1 MARSQSSPRA
11 AGGIAKLITRLV
23 GAAAGIFYRV
33 DRHGPPLPPGPL
45 LVAANHPNS
54 LLDPVLI
61 FRCSDRMPRPLGRA
75 PLFDRL
81 LLGPV
86 LRALGG
92 IPVYRRQDDPTAMH
106 RNQDMFRDAVAVLNG
121 GGAIQIY
128 PEGRSHSEA
137 QLAEFRTGAARIA
150 LQAEDG
156 AGWALGLSI
165 VPVGITYSRK
175 ERARTGVAV
184 RFGRAFG
191 CADLRRAYRE
201 DPMAAARKLTE
212 RIEAGIRAQTLNFV
226 HHDDRRLVEVAEQ
239 LYVRQSRWVPWRAR
253 EALGVRLPRLQRF
266 AAGLEWIR
274 REAPE
279 EHRAIRRKVER
290 YAAMNARVGAGE
302 GGVPPRFGL
311 APVARY
317 VLVRGTLLLAG
328 LPLAVAGT
336 LLWAPV
342 MRIAGL
348 VVRRLPLDIEVTATY
363 KLLAHVTGAL
373 LVCALC
379 AVLGHVLG
387 GTLVAVWAAVLA
399 PLCGYAALLWVEL
412 AREVREDAVLFF
424 KLQGRP
430 DVRMRF
436 ARSRVELAATF
447 RHLERRWK
455 EERRKGGRWTEEHWR
470 EELPSSADDG
480 NMSGRRGAGSG

>member
-1 MARSQSSPRA
+1 MA
-11 AGGIAKLITRLV
+11 GT
-23 GAAAGIFYRV
+23 AAGIFYRV
-33 DRHGPPLPPGPL
+33 DRDGPPLPEGPL

-61 FRCSDRMPRPLGRA
+61 FRCSERMPRPLGRA

-92 IPVYRRQDDPTAMH
+92 IPVYRRQDDPAAMH
-106 RNQDMFRDAVAVLNG
+106 RNEDMFRDAVAVLHG

-128 PEGRSHSEA
+128 PEGKSHSGA

-156 AGWALGLSI
+156 AGWGLGLSI

-191 CADLRRAYRE
+191 CADLEDAYRE
-201 DPMAAARKLTE
+201 DPVAAARELTE
-212 RIEAGIRAQTLNFV
+212 RIETGIRARTLNFI
-226 HHDDRRLVEVAEQ
+226 HHEDRELVEVAEQ
-239 LYVRQSRWVPWRAR
+239 LYVRESRWVPWRAR
-253 EALGVRLPRLQRF
+253 EELGARFPRLQRF

-279 EHRAIRRKVER
+279 EHRELRRKVER

-302 GGVPPRFGL
+302 GDVPPRFGL
-311 APVARY
+311 VPVARY
-317 VLVRGTLLLAG
+317 ILVRGTLLLLG

-342 MRIAGL
+342 LWLVGL
-348 VVRRLPLDIEVTATY
+348 VVVRTRPDVEVTATY
-363 KLLAHVTGAL
+363 KLVAL
-373 LVCALC
+373 LGG
-379 AVLGHVLG
+379 AVAAWVLWTMLGYVFG
-387 GTLVAVWAAVLA
+387 GTLSAVTSALLA

-412 AREVREDAVLFF
+412 AREVREDTVLFL
-424 KLQGRP
+424 KLQARP
-430 DVRMRF
+430 DVRMDF
-436 ARSRVELAATF
+436 ARMRRDLAATF
-447 RHLERRWK
+447 RRLEKRW
-455 EERRKGGRWTEEHWR
+455 EEG
-470 EELPSSADDG
+470 ELPSSRDDANLSVPEG
-480 NMSGRRGAGSG
+480 AERG

>member
-1 MARSQSSPRA
+1 MARSPS
-11 AGGIAKLITRLV
+11 GTAKLITRLV

-61 FRCSDRMPRPLGRA
+61 FRCSERMTRPLGRA

-86 LRALGG
+86 VRALGG
-92 IPVYRRQDDPTAMH
+92 IPVYRRQDDPEAMH
-106 RNQDMFRDAVAVLNG
+106 RNQDMFRDAVAVLQE

-128 PEGRSHSEA
+128 PEGRSHSETH
-137 QLAEFRTGAARIA
+137 LVEFRTGAARIA

-156 AGWALGLSI
+156 AGWEMGLSI

-175 ERARTGVAV
+175 ERARTGVSV
-184 RFGRAFG
+184 RFGRSFG
-191 CADLRRAYRE
+191 CADLESTFRE
-201 DPMAAARKLTE
+201 DPMTAARELTE

-226 HHDDRRLVEVAEQ
+226 HHEDRELVEVAEQ
-239 LYVRQSRWVPWRAR
+239 LFVRESRWVPWRAR
-253 EALGVRLPRLQRF
+253 EELGTRFPRLQRF

-279 EHRAIRRKVER
+279 EHRELKRKVER
-290 YAAMNARVGAGE
+290 YAALNARIGAGE

-311 APVARY
+311 VPVAQY
-317 VLVRGTLLLAG
+317 ILVRGTLLLLG
-328 LPLAVAGT
+328 LPFAVAGT

-342 MRIAGL
+342 LRLAGL
-348 VVRRLPLDIEVTATY
+348 IVRRTRPDIEVAATY
-363 KLLAHVTGAL
+363 KLVAL
-373 LVCALC
+373 LGG
-379 AVLGHVLG
+379 AVLAWVLWALLGYVLG
-387 GTLVAVWAAVLA
+387 GTLFAVGAAVLA

-412 AREVREDAVLFF
+412 AREVREDTALFL

-430 DVRMRF
+430 DVRRRF
-436 ARSRVELAATF
+436 ARMRADLVATF
-447 RHLERRWK
+447 RRLEQHW
-455 EERRKGGRWTEEHWR
+455 EEK
-470 EELPSSADDG
+470 ELPSSRDDG
-480 NMSGRRGAGSG
+480 NVSAPETGLEE